1 MQFDW
6 WTFAFQVVNV
16 AVLIWLLGHF
26 MFRPVARII
35 AERRAETS
43 RALAAAEAAKRK
55 AAEAEAAAEAE
66 KAKNAAARLAII
78 EAAREE
84 AEAQKAAI
92 LEDARKAAAEIAR
105 KSKEDAEKTAEEDRK
120 ARLDKAAEL
129 AVVIARRLLANLPDD
144 ARVSGYP
151 KRLQAALTALDAEER
166 EALAADPGA
175 LRLVAPRP
183 LTKAEL
189 AAATK
194 AIRAAIPG
202 AAAPGVD
209 LPAVDLDETL
219 IAGLE
224 LTSRHGVVHNSL
236 RYDLERIAEAL
247 EKNDRI

>member
-16 AVLIWLLGHF
+16 VILIWLLSHF

-35 AERRAETS
+35 AERRAESS
-43 RALAAAEAAKRK
+43 RALEAAETAKRK
-55 AAEAEAAAEAE
+55 AAEAEATARAEKERNAAE
-66 KAKNAAARLAII
+66 RLAII

-84 AEAQKAAI
+84 AEAQKKAI
-92 LEDARKAAAEIAR
+92 LEDARKAAAAIAR
-105 KSKEDAEKTAEEDRK
+105 KSKADAAKAAEEDRK
-120 ARLDKAAEL
+120 ARVGKAAEL

-151 KRLQAALTALDAEER
+151 ERLQAALTSLGAEER
-166 EALAADPGA
+166 EALAADPEA
-175 LRLVAPRP
+175 LRLVAPRT

-202 AAAPGVD
+202 ATAPG
-209 LPAVDLDETL
+209 VDLDETL

-236 RYDLERIAEAL
+236 DYDLGRIAEAL
-247 EKNDRI
+247 EQNDQI

>member
-16 AVLIWLLGHF
+16 GVLIWLLGHF

-43 RALAAAEAAKRK
+43 RALEAAEAAKRK
-55 AAEAEAAAEAE
+55 AAEAESAARAE
-66 KAKNAAARLAII
+66 KEKNAAERLAII

-84 AEAQKAAI
+84 AEAQKTSI
-92 LEDARKAAAEIAR
+92 LDDARKAAADLAR
-105 KSKEDAEKTAEEDRK
+105 KSKADAVKAAEDDRK
-120 ARLDKAAEL
+120 ARLGQAAEL
-129 AVVIARRLLANLPDD
+129 AAVIARRLLANLPDD

-151 KRLQAALTALDAEER
+151 KRLEAALTALDAEER
-166 EALAADPGA
+166 AALGADPGA

-202 AAAPGVD
+202 TSAPDVE
-209 LPAVDLDETL
+209 LDETL

-224 LTSRHGVVHNSL
+224 LKSRHGVVHNSL
-236 RYDLERIAEAL
+236 SHDLGRIAEAL

>member
-6 WTFAFQVVNV
+6 WTFAFQVINV
-16 AVLIWLLGHF
+16 VILIWLLSHF

-43 RALAAAEAAKRK
+43 RALEAAEAAKRK
-55 AAEAEAAAEAE
+55 AAEAEMAARAE
-66 KAKNAAARLAII
+66 KEKNAAERLAII

-84 AEAQKAAI
+84 ADVQKKAI
-92 LEDARKAAAEIAR
+92 LEDARKAAAAIAR
-105 KSKEDAEKTAEEDRK
+105 KSKADAVKAADEDRK
-120 ARLDKAAEL
+120 TRVGKAAEL

-151 KRLQAALTALDAEER
+151 ERLRAALTSLDPEER
-166 EALAADPGA
+166 EALATDPGA

-194 AIRAAIPG
+194 GIRAAIPG
-202 AAAPGVD
+202 AASPG
-209 LPAVDLDETL
+209 VDLDETL

-236 RYDLERIAEAL
+236 AYDLRRIAEAL
-247 EKNDRI
+247 EKNDQI